1 MNNEQFILTPYTEV
15 ENEKKD
21 LRGILSQYLYHWP
34 LFFISILIVL
44 GLAFLYIENTKPIY
58 HVKAKL
64 SIKDEK
70 QTSSDKT
77 AILEELNLST
87 APKLVESE
95 VEVLKSRPII
105 SRVVKDLKLWVTYRE
120 HINYTYN
127 DLYKTTPVKF
137 TLLAPSKELK
147 EQSIEI
153 TINSNNDYLI
163 NKSDDEVV
171 RASFKNTITSGFGKW
186 KLTPTSTLNEY
197 IGKTINIYIEN
208 PESTINDYQSRIS
221 ADLNKT
227 APIIELKIDEEVPER
242 GVDVLN
248 NLIAVYK
255 NFNVADKNK
264 ETQNTLKFIDA
275 RLALLTGELTEVEKD
290 VEGYKSSI
298 GLTDISSQSKVYL
311 ENAQTNDGKMNEVN
325 VQLNVINAIEAYVNS
340 PKNAGNAPA
349 TIGITDP
356 GLTNLVEQL
365 TKLQIQREKL
375 LSITPES
382 NPIFAPLNRQIG
394 SIKTAIKESIRNIK
408 SSLVATRKQLQRF
421 NSNVESSIKNIPG
434 QERKYVNIK
443 RQQSIKE
450 SLYIYLLQKR
460 EEVALSYA
468 STLTDARTVEDAY
481 YEEPLSR
488 KEYPLTIA
496 LVLGLLIP
504 AGLISGR
511 QLLRNRVLTRKE
523 IEKAVGCP
531 LICELVQESSGA
543 PLVVLNRNAN
553 AIGEQFRALRTNLLH
568 LYNKQQ
574 RGQVMLFTSSIAG
587 EGKSYIASNISASLA
602 ISGKKTIILELDL
615 RKPKITKIFN
625 LKTGGAGLSE
635 LLSGSV
641 LKEDV
646 IQPSGVHPNLFV
658 MSSGSIPDNPTE
670 LLETERM
677 ESLINELRLEFDNIL
692 IDSPPLRLVADAM
705 ILAKMTDITLYVI
718 RQGHTGKSDLTF
730 IRQVHEEQKLPN
742 INLIFNGIQSG
753 RYGYGYNYDY
763 SYYDTKGGSERRT
776 LSVSNII
783 SRF

>member
-15 ENEKKD
+15 ESEKKD
-21 LRGILSQYLYHWP
+21 LREILNQYLYHWP
-34 LFFISILIVL
+34 LFVLSILIAL
-44 GLAFLYIENTKPIY
+44 GLAFLYIENKKPIY

-70 QTSSDKT
+70 QSSSDKT
-77 AILEELNLST
+77 AILQELNLST

-95 VEVLKSRPII
+95 VEILKSRPII
-105 SRVVKDLKLWVTYRE
+105 SRIVKDLKLWVTYRE
-120 HINYTYN
+120 RINYTYN
-127 DLYKTTPVKF
+127 DLYVATPVKF
-137 TLLAPSKELK
+137 ILLNPSKKLK
-147 EQSIEI
+147 EQNIEI
-153 TINSNNDYLI
+153 TIKSKDDYLI
-163 NKSDDEVV
+163 NKSDGEVV
-171 RASFKNTITSGFGKW
+171 RASFKDIITSDFGKW
-186 KLTPTSTLNEY
+186 KLTPTSTLNGY
-197 IGKTINIYIEN
+197 IGKTISIYFEN
-208 PESTINDYQSRIS
+208 PESTISEYQSRIS

-227 APIIELKIDEEVPER
+227 APIIEIKIDEEVPER

-298 GLTDISSQSKVYL
+298 GLTDISSQSRVYL

-325 VQLNVINAIEAYVNS
+325 VQLNVIEAIEAYVNS
-340 PKNAGNAPA
+340 PNNAGNVPA

-356 GLTNLVEQL
+356 GLVNLVEQL
-365 TKLQIQREKL
+365 TKLQIQRDKL
-375 LSITPES
+375 LSITPEN

-394 SIKTAIKESIRNIK
+394 STKVAIKESIRNIK
-408 SSLVATRKQLQRF
+408 SSLFVTRKQLQRF

-434 QERKYVNIK
+434 QERKYVSIK

-468 STLTDARTVEDAY
+468 SILTDARTVEGAY

-496 LVLGLLIP
+496 LILGLLIP

-511 QLLRNRVLTRKE
+511 QALRNRVLTRKE

-531 LICELVQESSGA
+531 IICELVQENSGA

-568 LYNKQQ
+568 LYKKQE
-574 RGQVMLFTSSIAG
+574 RGKVMLFTSSIAG

-615 RKPKITKIFN
+615 RKPKITKVFN
-625 LKTGGAGLSE
+625 LQASRPGLSE
-635 LLSGSV
+635 LLSGKAS
-641 LKEDV
+641 KEDV
-646 IQPSGVHPNLFV
+646 IQSSGIHPNLFV

-670 LLETERM
+670 LLESERM
-677 ESLINELRLEFDNIL
+677 ELLINELRLEFDNVL

-705 ILAKMTDITLYVI
+705 ILAKMTDVTLYVI
-718 RQGHTGKSDLTF
+718 RQGHTGKSDLKF

-763 SYYDTKGGSERRT
+763 SYYDAKSKGERRI